1 MMYKIIKRKPQAN
14 LNPSIIFEIKYDGL
28 LKDYLSLRSS
38 KKKGFLIFKKNFELP
53 RIVATF
59 NDRNVDYACSKFT
72 DNKNALTQTFAQL
85 FAKMFF
91 NLKIN
96 FNYLLLNIYRN
107 ETKNIGWRSDNKM
120 YLCNKIYIVMLSLR
134 VRQLFRIKHFQ
145 SKKTKS
151 FKLEQG
157 CILQRNVFSKLIC
170 IVVYFKCDY
179 LDIT

>member
-14 LNPSIIFEIKYDGL
+14 LNPSIIFEIKYGGL

-179 LDIT
+179 LEIT